1 MSFLF
6 KQSTCQQ
13 SILILPSATHLTV
26 SLTITIQ
33 VVRAATVRCRL
44 PTVATCTTCPSRE
57 PGNRAHTVAEV
68 HWFVRRREIDGFGL
82 LLYGPRANES
92 GANRNGLGRVHRAGG
107 TTAHIK
113 SQAVGHAHLL
123 NYFQTQLISLTTF
136 IPCILTELNSIRS
149 VHLISIWNRKGK
161 DQNLYNNRRGYLKK
175 PVIAQIFRYFL
186 LYLQENSG
194 ILQESG
200 HNCFFRNPF
209 QFIRNLQQSH
219 LITTNKI
226 TQGLA
231 TTNI

>member
-1 MSFLF
+1 M
-6 KQSTCQQ
+6 
-13 SILILPSATHLTV
+13 
-26 SLTITIQ
+26 
-33 VVRAATVRCRL
+33 RAATVRCRL

-123 NYFQTQLISLTTF
+123 NYFQTQLISLTIF
-136 IPCILTELNSIRS
+136 IPCILTELNSIS
-149 VHLISIWNRKGK
+149 VGTFNFHMEQKGQRPK
-161 DQNLYNNRRGYLKK
+161 FIEQPPRLPEK
-175 PVIAQIFRYFL
+175 PVITQTFRYFL

-200 HNCFFRNPF
+200 HNCFLRNPF

-231 TTNI
+231 TTKRCTFNLYLSLA